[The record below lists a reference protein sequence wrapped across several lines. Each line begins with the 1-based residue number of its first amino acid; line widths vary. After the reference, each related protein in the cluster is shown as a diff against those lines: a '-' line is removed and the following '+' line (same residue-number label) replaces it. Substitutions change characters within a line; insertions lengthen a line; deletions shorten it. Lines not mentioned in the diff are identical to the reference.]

1 LACGL
6 GLGLATRSTLRTL
19 SSAAVQGSPW
29 MYVAVVL
36 FFLAM
41 TLLAA
46 YLPVRRGSRMD
57 PAMAL
62 RCD

>member
-1 LACGL
+1 
-6 GLGLATRSTLRTL
+6 
-19 SSAAVQGSPW
+19 